1 MDVKKKLKNSLINR
15 IQQLSADKLTEV
27 SELLNKI
34 ENQLKSK
41 DKTLQLAGAWKDL
54 DDDLLDDLTENLHN
68 VRGKDRQID

>member
-68 VRGKDRQID
+68 IRGKDRQID